1 MQDKDALPRW
11 ATADVTMVHVMT
23 TPYHQ
28 PIAGLVNMRL
38 LSLAAAISCGVDDG
52 QLFVRWFRHIT
63 VSI

>member
-52 QLFVRWFRHIT
+52 QLFVR
-63 VSI
+63 